1 MLNHFDLYDLT
12 AVLINIRDDIKSNS
26 NLIIL
31 ESLIKVLND
40 IDNYEDNQIRKK
52 LATLNLGNDKWYFV
66 YYDNVYVTH
75 KILKNMTLVRLIIQ
89 ILTSAKQLL
98 KENNFNQAFDLVD
111 HYHNLPQIRADNN
124 FIIPKS
130 YYKTSKQYGKKTC
143 NKYVNQIQ
151 KSLKHLH

>member
-40 IDNYEDNQIRKK
+40 IDNYADNQIRKK

-66 YYDNVYVTH
+66 YYDNVYAVSYTH
-75 KILKNMTLVRLIIQ
+75 LPIPMIHGADYCPSEAHRPAP
-89 ILTSAKQLL
+89 SA
-98 KENNFNQAFDLVD
+98 
-111 HYHNLPQIRADNN
+111 
-124 FIIPKS
+124 S
-130 YYKTSKQYGKKTC
+130 
-143 NKYVNQIQ
+143 
-151 KSLKHLH
+151 

>member
-89 ILTSAKQLL
+89 IFHRHECKA
-98 KENNFNQAFDLVD
+98 
-111 HYHNLPQIRADNN
+111 
-124 FIIPKS
+124 IIERK
-130 YYKTSKQYGKKTC
+130 
-143 NKYVNQIQ
+143 
-151 KSLKHLH
+151 